1 MPKTRVY
8 LSESQKHEFC
18 LYARQN
24 NKLTRKEYVN
34 WIEKQWKIRV
44 DDSTITRIL
53 KKSEEILNAELTQPN
68 AKHHKSVTVPQLEL
82 ALKEFV
88 LVYQDTAILT
98 DAILTEKAKQ
108 LADGLGV
115 PDETL
120 KFSAGWLQKFKER
133 HGIRLRKLHGESS
146 SVDTTT
152 IANTLPLLKNI
163 CESYPPERIYNMDE
177 TGLFYR
183 LEPDHSLATH
193 RLSGRKK
200 DKERLSIA
208 LCANADGSHKLDP
221 LIIGKFAK
229 PRCFANINVNS
240 LPIMYRTNRKAWML
254 TTIFQEWLHEFS
266 KQVTRRHKNQQVL
279 LLLDNCPSHKTEGVI
294 LSNVNIHFLP
304 PNTTAKIQPMD
315 AGIISSF
322 KRHYRNLHIR
332 WMLSEIE
339 KGKNVKDLKMNVL
352 QAINYITKSW
362 EEITPLTISNC
373 WKHTN
378 ILPAYVSA
386 EPSEL
391 PCNSSPALSELAQI
405 VTDLNLTDSM
415 SINEFLNNPEEDRVY
430 EVPDNDK
437 FIEYLIEIYR
447 ESSDVHVVDDSE
459 ANDSEADDSV
469 ELPIVNCSD
478 AANSLEVVRSFL
490 QQQEDSKELLKH
502 INALDHYISLKS
514 ITVMKQTTIDEFFNQ
529 PQ

>member
-8 LSESQKHEFC
+8 LSESQKREFC

-24 NKLTRKEYVN
+24 DKLTRKEYVN
-34 WIEKQWKIRV
+34 WIERQWGIRV

-53 KKSEEILNAELTQPN
+53 KKSEEVLNAELTQPN
-68 AKHHKSVTVPQLEL
+68 AKRHKSVTVPELEL

-88 LVYQDTAILT
+88 LVYQDTVILT

-108 LADGLGV
+108 LADGFGI

-146 SVDTTT
+146 SVDTIT
-152 IANTLPLLKNI
+152 ITNALPLLKNI
-163 CESYPPERIYNMDE
+163 CGTYPLERIYNMDE

-183 LEPDHSLATH
+183 LEPDHTLATR

-200 DKERLSIA
+200 DKERITIA

-229 PRCFANINVNS
+229 PRCFANININS

-266 KQVTRRHKNQQVL
+266 KQVARRHKNQRVL

-294 LSNVNIHFLP
+294 LSNVDIHFLP

-332 WMLSEIE
+332 WILSEIQ
-339 KGKNVKDLKMNVL
+339 KGKNIRDLKMNVL

-362 EEITPLTISNC
+362 EEIMPLTISNC

-378 ILPAYVSA
+378 ILPTNVNVG
-386 EPSEL
+386 PSEL
-391 PCNSSPALSELAQI
+391 PCDSSPALSELAQM

-415 SINEFLNNPEEDRVY
+415 SLNEFLNNPEEDRVY
-430 EVPDNDK
+430 EVPDKDK
-437 FIEYLIEIYR
+437 IIEDLVEIYR
-447 ESSDVHVVDDSE
+447 EPSGVHVVDDSE
-459 ANDSEADDSV
+459 ADDSEADDSV

-502 INALDHYISLKS
+502 INALDRYISLKS
-514 ITVMKQTTIDEFFNQ
+514 MDVMKQTTIDEFFNRQ
-529 PQ
+529 Q